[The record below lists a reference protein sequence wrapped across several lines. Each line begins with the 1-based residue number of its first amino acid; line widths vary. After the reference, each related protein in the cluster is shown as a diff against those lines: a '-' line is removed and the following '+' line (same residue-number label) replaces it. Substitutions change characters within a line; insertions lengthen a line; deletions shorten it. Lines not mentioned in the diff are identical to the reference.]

1 MSRLVSSRLRALL
14 GRSLEAAVV
23 GITAGLALLVVVGV
37 ISRKAGASLVWY
49 DEVAAILLAW
59 LTYYGAALAALHR
72 AHLGFPNLVRL
83 APRGRA
89 ARAHDPK
96 GTRGRGVLRAS
107 CLEGAGPDLCTRGHV
122 PRQPA
127 VALSADRLL
136 GHPDRGS
143 ALHRGRDC
151 GCRRN
156 LEAGR
161 ARMTL
166 FWILLGLLA
175 LVLSDVPI
183 AIALGLASVAAMAAE
198 TGLRDIPNVPLT
210 LFDGAVKFSL
220 IAVPLF
226 ILAGA
231 IMNASGISR
240 RLIALTSALIG
251 FVRGGLAMVTI
262 GTSLFF
268 AEISGSAVADV
279 AALGSVLIPSMKRS
293 GYSKEFAAAVTSSA
307 STLAVIIPPSIPMI
321 LYAVMAGSSVVEL
334 FVAGIVP
341 GVLGGLLMMVVAYR
355 TAIRRGFPADMAFAW
370 RRVAVSFREAA
381 WALLLPVII
390 LGGIFSGWVT
400 ATEGAGLA
408 VVAAAAIGGL
418 VYRELD
424 WSLLRKATI
433 EGGIQTAVVMLLVS
447 TSALLGEYLTSM
459 QVPQQF
465 AEQLLAFTDSRWA
478 ILALLN
484 LFFLLVGLFLHSAA
498 AIILVVPI
506 VMPLVQQAGIDPVHF
521 GLVVTLNLGIGQQTP
536 PVASVLLTACSIA
549 KAGIWD
555 VSRVNVVFIGVLL
568 FVLLLVTY
576 LPVIPMALVELFYR

>member
-1 MSRLVSSRLRALL
+1 
-14 GRSLEAAVV
+14 
-23 GITAGLALLVVVGV
+23 
-37 ISRKAGASLVWY
+37 
-49 DEVAAILLAW
+49 
-59 LTYYGAALAALHR
+59 
-72 AHLGFPNLVRL
+72 
-83 APRGRA
+83 
-89 ARAHDPK
+89 
-96 GTRGRGVLRAS
+96 
-107 CLEGAGPDLCTRGHV
+107 
-122 PRQPA
+122 
-127 VALSADRLL
+127 
-136 GHPDRGS
+136 
-143 ALHRGRDC
+143 
-151 GCRRN
+151 
-156 LEAGR
+156 
-161 ARMTL
+161 MTL
-166 FWILLGLLA
+166 LWVLVGLLA
-175 LVLSDVPI
+175 LVLVDVPI
-183 AIALGLASVAAMAAE
+183 AVALGLAAVGAMALE

-240 RLIALTSALIG
+240 RLIALTSSLIG

-279 AALGSVLIPSMKRS
+279 AALGSVLIPSMKKS
-293 GYSKEFAAAVTSSA
+293 GYTKEFAAAVTSSA

-321 LYAVMAGSSVVEL
+321 LYAVMAGASVVEL
-334 FVAGIVP
+334 FVAGIIP
-341 GVLGGLLMMVVAYR
+341 GLLGGLLLMAAAYR
-355 TAIRRGFPADMAFAW
+355 VAVRRGFPADTAFAW
-370 RRVAVSFREAA
+370 HKVRQSFREAV
-381 WALLLPVII
+381 WALVLPVII

-424 WSLLRKATI
+424 WRLLRKATV
-433 EGGIQTAVVMLLVS
+433 EGATQTAVVMLLVS
-447 TSALLGEYLTSM
+447 TSALLGEYLTAA

-465 AEQLLAFTDSRWA
+465 AEQLLAFTQSKWA

-484 LFFLLVGLFLHSAA
+484 VFFLLIGLFLHSAA

-506 VMPLVQQAGIDPVHF
+506 VMPLVHQTGIDPVHF

-549 KAGIWD
+549 KAQVWD
-555 VSRVNVVFIGVLL
+555 VSRANAIFVGVLL
-568 FVLLLVTY
+568 VVLLLVTY
-576 LPVIPMALVELFYR
+576 LPVIPMSLVELLYR